1 MAFNKAAQTIQSK
14 EDAMKHFY
22 IILLAVI
29 IGVVGI
35 TAFIMHNNNDDSFA
49 APDGSAANSIE
60 DQEFDD
66 EDYDNGIEFEEEAEG
81 AELHFKPVEQDQF
94 FGEWVATS
102 GQSLYMYGEVEINIK
117 PTGGWS
123 GNIADEEVSGKWEYK
138 NGSLL
143 LTSDLFEATLSF
155 TNDDKLIMQ
164 EQRDE
169 DDEALLNTVLSRK
182 E

>member
-14 EDAMKHFY
+14 EDAVKHFY

-117 PTGGWS
+117 PTGGES
-123 GNIADEEVSGKWEYK
+123 KSQNASSSVK
-138 NGSLL
+138 
-143 LTSDLFEATLSF
+143 
-155 TNDDKLIMQ
+155 
-164 EQRDE
+164 
-169 DDEALLNTVLSRK
+169 
-182 E
+182 